1 MAHERKL
8 VALLFMVFLLVPDH
22 GWGHAYL
29 VKSSP
34 ALQEVL
40 IRPPTEVQL
49 WFNERLEPAYSHVS
63 VLDAEGHCVDLADE
77 HLDRNDSKKLVIG
90 VRPLAPGSYKVK
102 YRVLSVDGHIVENQF
117 TFTVRGQR

>member
-8 VALLFMVFLLVPDH
+8 VALLFMIFLLGPDD
-22 GWGHAYL
+22 GWAHAYL

-34 ALQEVL
+34 APQEVL

-63 VLDAEGHCVDLADE
+63 V
-77 HLDRNDSKKLVIG
+77 
-90 VRPLAPGSYKVK
+90 
-102 YRVLSVDGHIVENQF
+102 VDGEGDVWTLPTSTLTESIRRN
-117 TFTVRGQR
+117 

>member
-49 WFNERLEPAYSHVS
+49 WFNERLEPAYSHVCQCS
-63 VLDAEGHCVDLADE
+63 TPRG
-77 HLDRNDSKKLVIG
+77 
-90 VRPLAPGSYKVK
+90 
-102 YRVLSVDGHIVENQF
+102 
-117 TFTVRGQR
+117 TVWISPTST